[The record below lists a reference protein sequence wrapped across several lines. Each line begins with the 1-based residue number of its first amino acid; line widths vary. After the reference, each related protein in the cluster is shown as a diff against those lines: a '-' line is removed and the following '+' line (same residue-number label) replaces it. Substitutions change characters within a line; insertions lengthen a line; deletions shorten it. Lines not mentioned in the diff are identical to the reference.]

1 MFGYVTPNL
10 PALSEQ
16 EQAAV
21 LAFVERI
28 DIIDT
33 ESKDATIFKVSIA
46 FESARK
52 QVLSD
57 HNWNFARSE
66 KLTNSTFVRHDRVYP
81 WATPMPAD
89 NLRILAVYDVNGRK
103 SDYIVYDMT
112 IRASH
117 PVGRI
122 VYVRDEEDLSV
133 WTPLARRAFVYRL
146 AADIAKPIT
155 GRINECQLQEEH
167 YRAAI
172 SDAKLREAREGEA
185 ANPWGE
191 SHHARVMRG
200 WK

>member
-1 MFGYVTPNL
+1 
-10 PALSEQ
+10 
-16 EQAAV
+16 
-21 LAFVERI
+21 
-28 DIIDT
+28 
-33 ESKDATIFKVSIA
+33 
-46 FESARK
+46 
-52 QVLSD
+52 
-57 HNWNFARSE
+57 
-66 KLTNSTFVRHDRVYP
+66 
-81 WATPMPAD
+81 MPAD
-89 NLRILAVYDVNGRK
+89 NLRILAVYDENGRK

-122 VYVRDEEDLSV
+122 VYVRDEEDLNV

-191 SHHARVMRG
+191 SHHAKMMKG
-200 WK
+200 

>member
-1 MFGYVTPNL
+1 MTTTAKASIEVAQE
-10 PALSEQ
+10 AL
-16 EQAAV
+16 AV
-21 LAFVERI
+21 LSQDKRI
-28 DIIDT
+28 DTLDT

-52 QVLSD
+52 QVLCD

-66 KLTNSTFVRHDRVYP
+66 KITTPTFVRHDRDYP
-81 WATPMPAD
+81 WAVPMPGD
-89 NLRILAVYDVNGRK
+89 SLRLLAVYDVNGRK
-103 SDYIVYDMT
+103 ADYIVYDMT
-112 IRASH
+112 LRSSR

-122 VYVRDEEDLSV
+122 VYVRDEEDITV

-185 ANPWGE
+185 ANPWGD
-191 SHHARVMRG
+191 SHHAKAMRG
-200 WK
+200 VGN

>member
-1 MFGYVTPNL
+1 MPTTAKASIEVAQE
-10 PALSEQ
+10 AL
-16 EQAAV
+16 AV
-21 LAFVERI
+21 LSQDKRI
-28 DIIDT
+28 DFIDT
-33 ESKDATIFKVSIA
+33 ESKDATVFKVSIA

-52 QVLSD
+52 QVLCD

-66 KLTNSTFVRHDRVYP
+66 KTTTPTFVHHDRDYP
-81 WATPMPAD
+81 WAVPMPSD
-89 NLRILAVYDVNGRK
+89 SLRLLAVYDVNGRK
-103 SDYIVYDMT
+103 ADYIVYDMT
-112 IRASH
+112 IRSSR

-122 VYVRDEEDLSV
+122 VYVRDEEDITV

-191 SHHARVMRG
+191 SHHARAMRG
-200 WK
+200 IGN

>member
-1 MFGYVTPNL
+1 MTTTAKASVGVAQE
-10 PALSEQ
+10 AL
-16 EQAAV
+16 AV
-21 LAFVERI
+21 LSQDKRI
-28 DIIDT
+28 NTIDT

-46 FESARK
+46 YESARK
-52 QVLSD
+52 QVLCD

-66 KLTNSTFVRHDRVYP
+66 KITNSTFVQHDRAYP
-81 WATPMPAD
+81 WATPMPPD
-89 NLRILAVYDVNGRK
+89 SLRILAVYDTSGYK
-103 SDYIVYDMT
+103 ADYIVYDMT
-112 IRASH
+112 LRSSR

-122 VYVRDEEDLSV
+122 VYVRDEEDISL

-146 AADIAKPIT
+146 AADLAKPIT

-191 SHHARVMRG
+191 SHHAKAMRG
-200 WK
+200 L

>member
-1 MFGYVTPNL
+1 MTTTAKASVGIAQE
-10 PALSEQ
+10 AL
-16 EQAAV
+16 AV
-21 LAFVERI
+21 LSQDKRI

-33 ESKDATIFKVSIA
+33 QSKDATIFKVSIA
-46 FESARK
+46 YESARK
-52 QVLSD
+52 QVLCD

-66 KLTNSTFVRHDRVYP
+66 KIINSTFVRHDRVYP
-81 WATPMPAD
+81 WATPMPTD
-89 NLRILAVYDVNGRK
+89 SLRILAVYDTIGYK
-103 SDYIVYDMT
+103 ADYIVYDMT
-112 IRASH
+112 LRSSRPI
-117 PVGRI
+117 GRI
-122 VYVRDEEDLSV
+122 VYVRDEEDINI

-191 SHHARVMRG
+191 SHHAKAMRG
-200 WK
+200 LEN